1 MNKIVISGAFIAFIA
16 LSGCAADRTQTAQP
30 HKTEKVCDSKN
41 AAITEKGVIVCKN
54 AITL

>member
-1 MNKIVISGAFIAFIA
+1 MSKIVISGTLIAFIA

-41 AAITEKGVIVCKN
+41 AALTDKGAIVCKS
-54 AITL
+54 ATAL

>member
-1 MNKIVISGAFIAFIA
+1 MSKIVISGALIAFIA
-16 LSGCAADRTQTAQP
+16 LSGCAADRTQTVQP

-41 AAITEKGVIVCKN
+41 AAITEKGIIVCKN